1 MPRMLQSDEA
11 ARRLG
16 VKPATLYAYVS
27 RGLLASHRSPDGRRS
42 LFALGDVEQLARRA
56 RGGRRVETRLATVT
70 TSVTQLREDGPAYRG
85 TPAAELATTASFEDV
100 AEILW
105 CSGRS
110 DPAPWEPVPLPALS
124 DVAASDRLRLGVLLC
139 GAADPLRS
147 DRAPAAVLNAARRS
161 IATMVSSLR
170 IAAPDG
176 PGLDD
181 ARPRSGSIAARLASA
196 LCRDPSS
203 DVVAAVN
210 ATLVLLADNELATS
224 TVAVR
229 VAASTR
235 ADLYDALQAGL
246 ATLAGPLHGGAS
258 EQAYDLLSGVEGAG
272 PRALDEM
279 LRWQGRLPGFDP
291 TVYEALDPRFE
302 VLRRSFDRL
311 ASPAQ
316 REVLRTVVDLAEAHG
331 TAPPNVD
338 LGIAAV
344 LYAAGMPRD
353 AGRTIFAVA
362 RVAGWTAHYLE
373 ELDEPPLRFR
383 TRAVYAAG

>member
-1 MPRMLQSDEA
+1 MLDSDEA

-16 VKPATLYAYVS
+16 VKLATLYAYVS
-27 RGLLASHRSPDGRRS
+27 RGLLDSHRSPDGRRS
-42 LFALGDVEQLARRA
+42 LFVLDDVEQLARRA

-85 TPAAELATTASFEDV
+85 TPTVALATTASFEEV

-105 CSGRS
+105 RSG
-110 DPAPWEPVPLPALS
+110 PPGPTPWEPAPLP
-124 DVAASDRLRLGVLLC
+124 DVPELGPSDRLRWAVLMS

-147 DRAPAAVLNAARRS
+147 DRTPAAVLRAARRLV
-161 IATMVSSLR
+161 ATMVSSL
-170 IAAPDG
+170 G
-176 PGLDD
+176 PGTAPGGELQLDGGNP
-181 ARPRSGSIAARLASA
+181 RPGSVAARLTAA
-196 LCRDPSS
+196 LCRDPSPG
-203 DVVAAVN
+203 VGAAVN
-210 ATLVLLADNELATS
+210 AALVLLADNELATS

-235 ADLYDALQAGL
+235 ADLYDAMQAGL

-258 EQAYDLLSGVEGAG
+258 EQAYDLLSGVERIGA
-272 PRALDEM
+272 RALDEP
-279 LRWQGRLPGFDP
+279 LRWHGRLPGFDP
-291 TVYEALDPRFE
+291 TVYEAVDPRFE
-302 VLRRSFDRL
+302 VLHRSFDRL

-316 REVLRTVVDLAEAHG
+316 REVLRTVVDLASAHG
-331 TAPPNVD
+331 APPPNVD

-353 AGRTIFAVA
+353 AGRTVFAVA

-373 ELDEPPLRFR
+373 EMGERPLRFR
-383 TRAVYAAG
+383 TRAVYSAG

>member
-1 MPRMLQSDEA
+1 MLESDEA

-16 VKPATLYAYVS
+16 VKLTTLYAYVS
-27 RGLLASHRSPDGRRS
+27 RGLLESHRSPDGRRS
-42 LFALGDVEQLARRA
+42 LFVLEDVEQLARRS

-85 TPAAELATTASFEDV
+85 TPAVALAATASFEEV

-105 CSGRS
+105 RSGS
-110 DPAPWEPVPLPALS
+110 PAPVPWQPAPLPELPALGT
-124 DVAASDRLRLGVLLC
+124 SDRLRWAVLVA
-139 GAADPLRS
+139 GAGDPLRS
-147 DRAPAAVLNAARRS
+147 DRTPAAVHRAARRVV
-161 IATMVSSLR
+161 ATMVSSLGPR
-170 IAAPDG
+170 AGTATGTVAA
-176 PGLDD
+176 GL
-181 ARPRSGSIAARLASA
+181 AAS
-196 LCRDPSS
+196 LCREPSPE
-203 DVVAAVN
+203 VVAAINV
-210 ATLVLLADNELATS
+210 ALVLLADNELATS

-235 ADLYDALQAGL
+235 ADLYDATQAGL

-258 EQAYDLLSGVEGAG
+258 ELAYDLLAGVERVGA
-272 PRALDEM
+272 RALDDT

-291 TVYEALDPRFE
+291 TVYEAVDPRFE

-311 ASPAQ
+311 ASPAR
-316 REVLRTVVDLAEAHG
+316 REVLRTVVEVAGAHG
-331 TAPPNVD
+331 AAPPNVD

-362 RVAGWTAHYLE
+362 RVAGWTAHYVE
-373 ELDEPPLRFR
+373 ELGEPPLRFR
-383 TRAVYAAG
+383 PRAVYSAG